1 MGEKRIAVQLV
12 DDHAVVRGGFRC
24 LLEACGGFRVVAES
38 ESAEQAWQD
47 YITHK
52 PDIVVMDIS
61 MPGMG
66 GMEGINRIL
75 SRDRAAKILVL
86 TMHGETLAAPVM
98 QAGAMG
104 YLNKRSAP
112 RTLIQA
118 IETIMQGKTYIGI
131 EQNNQLMADAE
142 RRASNPFHNLSKR
155 EFEVLIAMLNEKTVP
170 EIADTLCLSAKT
182 VHVHKGH
189 IMKKLGVSSMVGLT
203 RLALAFGLEK
213 SC

>member
-1 MGEKRIAVQLV
+1 MGERKISVQLV

-24 LLEACGGFRVVAES
+24 LLEACGGFKVVAES

-47 YITHK
+47 YVQQK

-75 SRDRAAKILVL
+75 SRDREAKILVL

-98 QAGAMG
+98 QAGARG
-104 YLNKRSAP
+104 YLNKRIAP

-118 IETIMQGKTYIGI
+118 IRAIVQGGTYIGI
-131 EQNNQLMADAE
+131 EQDDRSVVDPE
-142 RRASNPFHNLSKR
+142 RKAANPFHSLSRR
-155 EFEVLIAMLNEKTVP
+155 EFEVLIAMLNEKKMH
-170 EIADTLCLSAKT
+170 EIADIMCLSPKT

-203 RLALAFGLEK
+203 RLAMEFGLERN
-213 SC
+213 C

>member
-1 MGEKRIAVQLV
+1 MGEKKISVQLV

-47 YITHK
+47 YVNYK

-75 SRDRAAKILVL
+75 SRDREAKILVL

-104 YLNKRSAP
+104 YLNKRIAP

-118 IETIMQGKTYIGI
+118 IQSIMQGKTYIGI
-131 EQNNQLMADAE
+131 EQDDKAMLDPQ
-142 RRASNPFHNLSKR
+142 RRASNPFHSLSKR
-155 EFEVLIAMLNEKTVP
+155 EFEVLIAMLNEKTVQ
-170 EIADTLCLSAKT
+170 EIANILCLSPKT

-189 IMKKLGVSSMVGLT
+189 ILKKLGVSSMVGLT
-203 RLALAFGLEK
+203 RLAVAFGLEK